1 MKIQVLIENDRTQKI
16 EYQEDYTVLSRDKF
30 RELVY
35 EIEDIKDNIENNI
48 ESYCTITLN
57 FNWDEA
63 EELEITEEDCDI

>member
-57 FNWDEA
+57 FNWGEA